1 MLKLKFSKITFPNI
15 FSIKN
20 KLRIILSTIYLVL
33 LSFISFF
40 NLACSAIEPP
50 DSTGQDTT
58 SHNFTFQ
65 SWSFGEH
72 SSSTLYDVA
81 IIDENN
87 IWAVGEIYMNDTLGQ
102 PDPQPYSV
110 AHWDGFGWTIIKVP
124 YHDFNQTVKYPG
136 PLFTIAVIEG
146 EIYVVSYANLLKW
159 TGSDWEEKA
168 FFMEQIPFDGQ
179 VSKMW
184 GIVENNIYCVGR
196 NGAIYFYFGSD
207 WQKVESRTDLDIYD
221 IVGKQNINNVYEVIC
236 IAAKQSVNS
245 NKKIFRIENNT
256 ITELGVNGIPSSIRG
271 IWFKPG
277 EKYYVVGSGM
287 FYRNNINSNE
297 SWISFGGSVTPYY
310 TNSIDGND
318 VNDIVVCGAYGEL
331 LHFNGSDWKS
341 YQKELEMQA
350 GSYRTIKIKG
360 NLLVAVGYD
369 SPKAVITIGKRE

>member
-1 MLKLKFSKITFPNI
+1 MLKYKTRKNFLTNI
-15 FSIKN
+15 LLF
-20 KLRIILSTIYLVL
+20 ILLNL
-33 LSFISFF
+33 NLFLNLSC
-40 NLACSAIEPP
+40 NTTEPT
-50 DSTGQDTT
+50 DTNGIDTT

-65 SWSFGEH
+65 TWTFGEH
-72 SSSTLYDVA
+72 SSSILYDVT

-110 AHWDGFGWTIIKVP
+110 AHWDGSDWTIIKVP
-124 YHDFNQTVKYPG
+124 YHDFNQTVKHPG
-136 PLFTIAVIEG
+136 PLFTIAVIES

-184 GIVENNIYCVGR
+184 GIDENNIYCVGR

-207 WQKVESRTDLDIYD
+207 WQKIESGSELDIYD
-221 IVGKQNINNVYEVIC
+221 IVGKQNINNLYEVIC
-236 IAAKQSVNS
+236 VAAKQSVNS
-245 NKKIFRIENNT
+245 SKKIYRIENN
-256 ITELGVNGIPSSIRG
+256 ILTELNVNGIPSSIRG

-287 FYRNNINSNE
+287 FYKNNINSNDN
-297 SWISFGGSVTPYY
+297 WISFGKTVTPFY
-310 TNSIDGND
+310 TNAIDGND
-318 VNDIVVCGAYGEL
+318 LNDIVVCGAYGEL
-331 LHFNGSDWKS
+331 LHYNGSSWKS
-341 YQKELEMQA
+341 YQDQLEMQA
-350 GSYRTIKIKG
+350 GSYRSIKIK
-360 NLLVAVGYD
+360 NNFLIAVGYD